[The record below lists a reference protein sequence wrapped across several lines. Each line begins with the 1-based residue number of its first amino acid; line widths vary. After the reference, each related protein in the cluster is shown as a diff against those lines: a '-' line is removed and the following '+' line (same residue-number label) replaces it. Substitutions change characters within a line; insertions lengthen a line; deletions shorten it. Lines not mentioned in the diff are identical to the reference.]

1 MTKQQPPF
9 KLNDI
14 IEVNITGL
22 GSSGE
27 GVGKADGFTVFVHGA
42 LPGEK
47 VSVKLFQVKKSYASG
62 RILNILDESPQRVK
76 PQCAFY
82 EKCGG
87 CQLQHLNYEGQ
98 LNVKRQQVKDAIE
111 RIGHITG
118 CEVLPVLGMDNPWH
132 YRNKM
137 QFPAAKTEGKIQIG
151 CYAALTHN
159 VINID
164 DCLIQKQ
171 VNNKIM
177 QVVRQWMQ
185 QFNISAYDE
194 TTGKGVVRHVM
205 GRAGAKTGEVMAVIV
220 TSCYDIPHA
229 GELVTMLK
237 TEVDGLKSI
246 VQNINKK
253 RTNIIMGAKNRVLY
267 GKSTIKDRLGN
278 LKFNISPLSFF
289 QVNSVQT
296 EKLYATALDFAA
308 LSGKE
313 TVIDCYCGTG
323 TISLYLAQKARKVY
337 GIEIVEPAIKD
348 ANENAKANNIAN
360 AEFICGD
367 AAVEMPA
374 LLKSGVKP
382 DTVLLDPPR
391 AGCDKKVLAA
401 IAGVKPEKIVYV
413 SCNPASLARDM
424 AFLTENGYKAVKAQP
439 VDMFPMTSH
448 IETVVLLSKGE
459 IDSKKVRVEFS
470 LEDMDMSGFQ
480 KGATY
485 EQIKAYVLKHTGLKV
500 SSLYISQV
508 KRKCGLDVGQNY
520 NLSKKEDAKVPQC
533 PPEKEAAIMEA
544 LKHFQM
550 LE

>member
-62 RILNILDESPQRVK
+62 RILNILEESPQRVK

-118 CEVLPVLGMDNPWH
+118 CEVLPVLGMENPWH

-171 VNNKIM
+171 ANNKIM

-205 GRAGAKTGEVMAVIV
+205 GRAGAKTCEVMAVIV
-220 TSCYDIPHA
+220 TACYDIPHA

-289 QVNSVQT
+289 QVNSAQT

-348 ANENAKANNIAN
+348 ANENVKANNIAN

-448 IETVVLLSKGE
+448 IETVCLLSKLQSKEHIE
-459 IDSKKVRVEFS
+459 IEVKMDELDLTSAESK
-470 LEDMDMSGFQ
+470 
-480 KGATY
+480 ATY
-485 EQIKAYVLKHTGLKV
+485 EEIKAYVLEHTGLKV
-500 SSLYISQV
+500 SHLYIAQV
-508 KRKCGLDVGQNY
+508 KQKYGIIERENY
-520 NLSKKEDAKVPQC
+520 NKPKSENAKQPQC
-533 PPEKEAAIMEA
+533 PQEKEKAITEA
-544 LKHFQM
+544 LKHFGM
-550 LE
+550 IL

>member
-47 VSVKLFQVKKSYASG
+47 ISVKLFQVKKSYASG
-62 RILNILDESPQRVK
+62 RILNILEESSQRVK

-87 CQLQHLNYEGQ
+87 CQLQHLSYEGQ
-98 LNVKRQQVKDAIE
+98 LAVKRQQVKDAIE

-118 CEVLPVLGMDNPWH
+118 CEVLPVLGMENPWH

-171 VNNKIM
+171 ANNKIM

-185 QFNISAYDE
+185 QFNIAAYDE

-205 GRAGAKTGEVMAVIV
+205 GRVGAKTGEVMAVIV
-220 TSCYDIPHA
+220 TACYDIPHA

-289 QVNSVQT
+289 QVNSAQT

-348 ANENAKANNIAN
+348 ANENAKVNNIAN

-439 VDMFPMTSH
+439 VDMFPMTVH
-448 IETVVLLSKGE
+448 IETVVLLGREFEKSREHVYLDYEPSKE
-459 IDSKKVRVEFS
+459 ID
-470 LEDMDMSGFQ
+470 LPG
-480 KGATY
+480 GATY
-485 EQIKAYVLKHTGLKV
+485 SEIKQWIQAEYGLKV
-500 SSLYISQV
+500 SSLYVAQV
-508 KRKCGLDVGQNY
+508 KQKHGIVERECY
-520 NLSKKEDAKVPQC
+520 NKPKSENAKQPKC
-533 PPEKEAAIMEA
+533 PPEKEAAIEAA
-544 LKHFQM
+544 LKHFKM
-550 LE
+550 I